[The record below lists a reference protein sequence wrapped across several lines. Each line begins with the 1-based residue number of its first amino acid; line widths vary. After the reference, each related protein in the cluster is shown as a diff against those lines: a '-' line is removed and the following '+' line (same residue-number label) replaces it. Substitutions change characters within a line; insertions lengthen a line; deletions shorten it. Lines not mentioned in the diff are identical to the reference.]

1 MTSLL
6 FLVVNLLQIWLVSSG
21 LPMLHLGHPMLSKER
36 NNHNETIVSQGGF
49 AGRET
54 YFKQKL
60 DHFDEKGK
68 ATWSQRYFYN
78 KRYFPKGGDVV
89 FLMLGGMGVLE
100 VDWVTNERLPFVQWA
115 KERGA
120 LMFALEHR
128 FYGKSRPTAD
138 LSVKNLEYL
147 TSQQAIEDIATFIKA
162 MNDKHG
168 LKNAKWIVFG
178 GSYAGSLALWARQ
191 EHPALIAGAVAS
203 SPLMQPKF
211 DFWEATQFTEDVYRA
226 FDPRCAEN
234 IGIAFEQFT
243 EMLGSD
249 RGRKQISE
257 MLNTEPH
264 NWVAEH
270 RNIQLLT
277 SILLNNFILA
287 TQFRGGP
294 FMQNGTSLY
303 NTKIVCGLI
312 NDESSPQIEALK
324 IINGMRVLQSKYMRD
339 MPKTTPAEY
348 DQLMRYLLKKDFDAD
363 DWASVDR
370 ASLWQR
376 CTELG
381 TFPTTDGAVNSIF
394 GSLVSIDFY
403 ADLCQVFG
411 KEFDTEYIE
420 KAVEETIEFYG
431 GADGYKGTNVVIA
444 NGGADPLLPL
454 SKTSSDDPT
463 VVTYVVEDGFH
474 CGDMFP
480 FMFDEHSPAALG
492 MEVLHKLIPQNIDN
506 WISGVPSPFSI
517 DEQPK
522 EPSKVPKKTK
532 VVKKI
537 GLDDIKHP
545 LEGLRSAFKRTK
557 QQRPRNTTRLTP
569 EQVSILRRVRLG
581 RPPHGFFPNPDVLPD
596 MPEEYEAGYFTQ
608 PVDHF
613 DNKNPNTFDQK
624 YYKNEQWAKPYGPN
638 FLMIGGESPRH
649 PSWVL
654 NENLTYLT
662 WAKEFG
668 ATVYLL
674 EHRYYGDSDL
684 LHLYDENKSEEA
696 YTTYLSSLQMLYD
709 VANFIRTVDA
719 ETDKP
724 RKWIVFGGSYA
735 GSLALWM
742 RKLFPELVDGAIGS
756 SAPLEAKLDFHE
768 YYQVVEKSIRG
779 YSEDCAYAIAEGFD
793 DIRGLLLTRKGR
805 AQLSQIFK
813 LDPAWDDVSD
823 VLEIDKQF
831 FISNLLEMFAGAVQY
846 SGDNR
851 GGYAFGYGIKE
862 MCDIMTKQ
870 GRKPIMSIV
879 AFNEYM
885 TNFYTGNEEYE
896 GTFNNYKFFTEL
908 LYEAQFADSP
918 DDAAAT
924 LWLWQTCTEFG
935 FYQTTD
941 AGYTL
946 FGNLL
951 PLNFYT
957 QLCSDVF
964 GEKLEYATENNRQ
977 ATIDVNNRYG
987 GRHDYKATKV
997 VMTHGS
1003 LDPWKALGNVT
1014 CNNSDKCFMIEGT
1027 AHCAEMYPAR
1037 EDDVKALTD
1046 TREAIKRILKS
1057 WLKKRDSNDEENVE
1071 KREPSDKI
1079 DTSSPPAPIAPVE
1092 PSNEIKEPQVSA
1104 EKDPKKKSAGSM
1116 ATNVLISS
1124 ITAVVFLE
1132 RAFLY

>member
-463 VVTYVVEDGFH
+463 VVTYVVED
-474 CGDMFP
+474 
-480 FMFDEHSPAALG
+480 
-492 MEVLHKLIPQNIDN
+492 
-506 WISGVPSPFSI
+506 
-517 DEQPK
+517 EQPK

-735 GSLALWM
+735 GERFLGPAWMYVHVCLWVYVYVCMYVYVYLYAYVCKCGRWWCCFKQRIITHMSPVHIQPPQPTKPSITPGSLALWM

-779 YSEDCAYAIAEGFD
+779 YSEDCAYAIAE
-793 DIRGLLLTRKGR
+793 
-805 AQLSQIFK
+805 
-813 LDPAWDDVSD
+813 
-823 VLEIDKQF
+823 
-831 FISNLLEMFAGAVQY
+831 
-846 SGDNR
+846 
-851 GGYAFGYGIKE
+851 GYAFGYGIKE